1 MKNKLYSLLI
11 GITDYP
17 SPNLLFEC
25 VNDANKMKDYLTNLE
40 TDAFDVQN
48 PILLTNKLATKQGVA
63 RAIRKIISKLKDGD
77 TFLFYF
83 SGHGTREISKGR
95 FREDHNGLL
104 ETIVC
109 YYEKERKNNNFLLA
123 DKELRYL
130 FHKCPKKAHIISIFD
145 CCHSGDIMRDF
156 EEETKHIRRI
166 GQKQAP
172 RLYKHFLF
180 HEIPAKTFDEKWFSE
195 IFPDANILTIS
206 ACQSDESSWEKDNGG
221 VFTTNMLQVLKDNNS
236 VPVSYTHLTL
246 PTICSV

>member
-25 VNDANKMKDYLTNLE
+25 VNDANKMIDYLTNLE

-48 PILLTNKLATKQGVA
+48 PILLT
-63 RAIRKIISKLKDGD
+63 
-77 TFLFYF
+77 FYF

-109 YYEKERKNNNFLLA
+109 YYEKERKSNNFLLA

-166 GQKQAP
+166 GKNFDLRP
-172 RLYKHFLF
+172 YKDFLF
-180 HEIPAKTFDEKWFSE
+180 RKIPARTFGKKWFSE
-195 IFPDANILTIS
+195 IFPDANILMNLLGKKIM
-206 ACQSDESSWEKDNGG
+206 GG
-221 VFTTNMLQVLKDNNS
+221 YLL
-236 VPVSYTHLTL
+236 L
-246 PTICSV
+246 ICCKY